1 MLHLT
6 VHHLRSPKSVL
17 LTALHIEIPPGA
29 IHTLMGPSGCGKSSL
44 LAAVAG
50 TLAPE
55 MEFEGRI
62 ELLGQDITQWPTH
75 TRHVGLLFQDALLF
89 PHMTVLD
96 NLLFALP
103 PATNPSGKAERLA
116 KAYQALQDAALAD
129 FAQAK
134 PASLSGGQAARVAL
148 MRALLAEPKAMLLD
162 EPFSRL
168 DLALREKMREFVF
181 EHVRKRAIPTLMV
194 THDAQDVADPA
205 HLTVLN

>member
-6 VHHLRSPKSVL
+6 LQHLRSPLGL
-17 LTALHIEIPPGA
+17 LLSALHIEVPPGA

-55 MEFEGRI
+55 MQFEGSVV
-62 ELLGQDITQWPTH
+62 LNGQDMTLWPTH
-75 TRHVGLLFQDALLF
+75 TRQVGLLFQDALLF
-89 PHMTVLD
+89 PHMTVLE

-103 PATNPSGKAERLA
+103 AAKTTADKAERRN
-116 KAYQALQDAALAD
+116 KALQALQDAKLQD
-129 FAQAK
+129 FAHAH
-134 PASLSGGQAARVAL
+134 PASLSGGQSARVAL

-168 DLALREKMREFVF
+168 DVALHEKMREFVF
-181 EHVRKRAIPTLMV
+181 EHVRKRGIPTLMV
-194 THDAQDVADPA
+194 THDAQDVADEA
-205 HLTVLN
+205 RLTVLT